1 MTPDGPVPRKDDDA
15 LARELVEL
23 YAEVGERIAGHI
35 TTSDALSAVTAVA
48 LEVVPGAHHASITRL
63 REGGFQTLAPTSA
76 VATGADKLQYELGS
90 GPCVDSVVVDR
101 PLLAADLATDVRWPE
116 YGPRVAAEFGV
127 GSMLSMRMVL
137 DDDIQAGLNLYSDDV
152 GGFTTRSETVALVLT
167 THGAQA
173 VSRVI
178 ARERAANLEKALVNS
193 RRIGMAVGVLMFS
206 RKLTDDQAF
215 ALMRI
220 VSQNTNRRMLL
231 VAEDV
236 IETGTLIVPEPTD
249 N

>member
-1 MTPDGPVPRKDDDA
+1 
-15 LARELVEL
+15 
-23 YAEVGERIAGHI
+23 
-35 TTSDALSAVTAVA
+35 LSA
-48 LEVVPGAHHASITRL
+48 
-63 REGGFQTLAPTSA
+63 PTDA
-76 VATGADKLQYELGS
+76 TATGADKLQYELDS
-90 GPCVDSVVVDR
+90 GPCVDSVRTDG
-101 PLLAADLATDVRWPE
+101 PLHATDVGTDGRWPV

-127 GSMLSMRMVL
+127 GSMLSTRMVL
-137 DDDIQAGLNLYSDDV
+137 DDEIQASLNLYSDDV
-152 GGFTTRSETVALVLT
+152 RGLTAKSETMALVLT
-167 THGAQA
+167 THGALA

-220 VSQNTNRRMLL
+220 VSQNSNRRMLL

-236 IETGTLIVPEPTD
+236 IETGTLDVPEQIKD
-249 N
+249 